1 MRTRPAH
8 HAIRPGHRIRR
19 AVIAA
24 AVCSVLLAACG
35 SNSSS
40 PAAASGQNP
49 SNPNP
54 AQAQHKILAFT
65 TCMRAHGVAGL
76 ANPAPSD
83 LKAELAPTTPHSPAF
98 RAALPACSHLLPF
111 GGSQETAAQTRA
123 QEAAF
128 MAFARCIRSHGFP
141 AFPDPSTNGQITHEM
156 VAGAGINLK
165 QPAVL
170 QAGDAC
176 VGVTHGF
183 ITKAIV
189 ARFVAGH

>member
-8 HAIRPGHRIRR
+8 HAIRSRHRIRP

-24 AVCSVLLAACG
+24 AACFVLLGACG
-35 SNSSS
+35 SESSA
-40 PAAASGQNP
+40 PAGASGPNRD
-49 SNPNP
+49 SPNP
-54 AQAQHKILAFT
+54 AQAQREILAFT
-65 TCMRAHGVAGL
+65 TCMRAHGVVGL

-83 LKAELAPTTPHSPAF
+83 LKAELAPATPHSPAF
-98 RAALPACSHLLPF
+98 QAAFPGCSHLLPF
-111 GGSQETAAQTRA
+111 GAPHEAEVHTRA
-123 QEAAF
+123 HQAAF
-128 MAFARCIRSHGFP
+128 MAFARCIRSQGFP
-141 AFPDPSTNGQITHEM
+141 SFPDPSTNGQITHEM
-156 VAGAGINLK
+156 VANAGIKLD

>member
-1 MRTRPAH
+1 
-8 HAIRPGHRIRR
+8 
-19 AVIAA
+19 VIAA
-24 AVCSVLLAACG
+24 AACSVLLAGCG
-35 SNSSS
+35 SNSSA
-40 PAAASGQNP
+40 PAAASGQNRD
-49 SNPNP
+49 NPNP
-54 AQAQHKILAFT
+54 AQAQREILAFT

-76 ANPAPSD
+76 ANPAASD

-98 RAALPACSHLLPF
+98 QAAFPACSHLLPF
-111 GGSQETAAQTRA
+111 GQSHETDAQTRA
-123 QEAAF
+123 HEGAF
-128 MAFARCIRSHGFP
+128 MSFARCIRRHGFP
-141 AFPDPSTNGQITHEM
+141 SFPDPSINGQITHEM
-156 VAGAGINLK
+156 VANAGINLN